1 MSEVLPWVEKYRPVN
16 LDDIIGNKPIIQN
29 FKNIVEKGNVP
40 HMLLVGRPG
49 LGKTTGVTCL
59 ARAILGDKLSEA
71 FLELNASDKRGI
83 DIVRG
88 NIVNF
93 CQKKVT
99 FEQGVEKQKI
109 IFLDE
114 FESMTLPAQQALRR
128 IIEVHSKTTRF
139 VLACNDAST
148 VTDAIQSRCLVLQ
161 FSKVNQKEISGLLCR
176 IADAE
181 GLKYDKNAIKEI
193 SMAADG
199 DVRSAINYLQR
210 VYNTYKV
217 VNLDNVTTIIDKP
230 NHVTMS
236 QLLKVVIEKKFE
248 NAKPIVDELINK
260 GYYGLDVVRSLFK
273 VIREY
278 DMNDQLRLKYMS
290 MMGNTEI
297 NLIQG
302 GDEYLQIL
310 SLISKMILDA

>member
-1 MSEVLPWVEKYRPVN
+1 MSEILPWVEKYRPQN
-16 LDDIIGNKPIIQN
+16 LDDVVGNKPIIQN

-49 LGKTTGVTCL
+49 IGKTTSVICL
-59 ARAILGDKLSEA
+59 ARAILGDKLSDA

-99 FEQGVEKQKI
+99 FEQGKEKQKI

-128 IIEVHSKTTRF
+128 IIEVHSKSTRF
-139 VLACNDAST
+139 ILACNDAST

-161 FSKVNQKEISGLLCR
+161 FSKVNQKEISALLCR
-176 IADAE
+176 IAEAE
-181 GLKYDKNAIKEI
+181 GLKYDKPAIKEI
-193 SMAADG
+193 GMSADG

-210 VYNTYKV
+210 VHNTYKL
-217 VNLDNVTTIIDKP
+217 VNLENVTTIIDKP
-230 NHVTMS
+230 NHVIMS
-236 QLLKVVIEKKFE
+236 QLLKTVIEKKFE
-248 NAKPIVDELINK
+248 NAKPIIDELINK
-260 GYYGLDVVRSLFK
+260 GYYGLDIVRSLFK

-278 DMNDQLRLKYMS
+278 EMNDQLRLKYMS
-290 MMGNTEI
+290 IMGNTEI

-310 SLISKMILDA
+310 SLVSKMILDA

>member
-1 MSEVLPWVEKYRPVN
+1 MSDILPWVEKYRPKK
-16 LDDIIGNKPIIQN
+16 LDDVVGNKPIIQN

-49 LGKTTGVTCL
+49 IGKTTSIICL
-59 ARAILGDKLSEA
+59 ARAILGDKLSDA

-99 FEQGVEKQKI
+99 FEPGQEKQKI

-128 IIEVHSKTTRF
+128 IIEIHSKSTRF

-161 FSKVNQKEISGLLCR
+161 FTKVNQKEISALLCH
-176 IADAE
+176 IADLE
-181 GLKYDKNAIKEI
+181 GVKYDKSAIKEI
-193 SMAADG
+193 ALAADG

-210 VYNTYKV
+210 VHNTFKL
-217 VNLDNVTTIIDKP
+217 VNLENVTSIIDKP
-230 NHVTMS
+230 NHVVMS
-236 QLLKVVIEKKFE
+236 QLLKTVIEKKFE
-248 NAKPIVDELINK
+248 NAKPIIDDLINK
-260 GYYGLDVVRSLFK
+260 GYYGLDIVRSLFK

-310 SLISKMILDA
+310 SLVSKMILDS